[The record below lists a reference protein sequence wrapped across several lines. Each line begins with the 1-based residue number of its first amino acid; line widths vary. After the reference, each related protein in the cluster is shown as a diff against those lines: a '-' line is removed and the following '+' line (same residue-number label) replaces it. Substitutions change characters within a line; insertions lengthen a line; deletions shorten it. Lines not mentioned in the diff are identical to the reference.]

1 MANRFSQNFTLVDIF
16 NNKKLRN
23 KIPLIN
29 YREKELENGKISRRT
44 NAKTVNRQVFE
55 TAKSSAR
62 PFYTPMVAS
71 QSGDKLII
79 GGELRINSELED
91 VVDAVYN
98 GLLAKKQILIFT
110 ANNADMIRD
119 ALKEAEKNKRNYGIQ
134 CKLYLR
140 VQSMQQIEGM
150 TEKQVAYLMNDIME
164 NIVYSDDFPATQKKW
179 NVQEMVVKS
188 PYTYEQRKE
197 QWQQKVGI
205 K

>member
-44 NAKTVNRQVFE
+44 NAKTVNRQVFD

-62 PFYTPMVAS
+62 PFYNHMVAS

-119 ALKEAEKNKRNYGIQ
+119 ALKEAEKNRRNYGIQ

>member
-1 MANRFSQNFTLVDIF
+1 MANRFSQNFTLLDIF

-55 TAKSSAR
+55 IAKSSAR
-62 PFYTPMVAS
+62 PFYNRKVAS

-119 ALKEAEKNKRNYGIQ
+119 ALKEAEKNRRNYGIQ

-164 NIVYSDDFPATQKKW
+164 NIVYSDDFIATQKKW

>member
-44 NAKTVNRQVFE
+44 NAKTVNRQVFD

-62 PFYTPMVAS
+62 PYYKPMVAR
-71 QSGDKLII
+71 QSGDTLVI
-79 GGELRINSELED
+79 GGELVGSLD
-91 VVDAVYN
+91 DAVNAVYD
-98 GLLAKKQILIFT
+98 GLMAKKQLLIFT

-119 ALKEAEKNKRNYGIQ
+119 ALKEAEKNRRNYGIQ
-134 CKLYLR
+134 TKLYLR
-140 VQSMQQIEGM
+140 VQSMEQIEGM
-150 TEKQVAYLMNDIME
+150 TKKQLSYLMNDIME
-164 NIVYSDDFPATQKKW
+164 NIVYGDDFPATQKKW
-179 NVQEMVVKS
+179 NVQEMAVKS

>member
-44 NAKTVNRQVFE
+44 NAKTVNRQVFD

-164 NIVYSDDFPATQKKW
+164 NIVYSDDFIATQKKW

>member
-62 PFYTPMVAS
+62 PYYKPMVAR
-71 QSGDKLII
+71 QSGDTLVI
-79 GGELRINSELED
+79 GGELVGSLD
-91 VVDAVYN
+91 DAVNAVYD
-98 GLLAKKQILIFT
+98 GLMAKKQLLIFT

-119 ALKEAEKNKRNYGIQ
+119 ALKEAEKNRRNYGIQ
-134 CKLYLR
+134 TKLYLR
-140 VQSMQQIEGM
+140 VQSMEQIEGM
-150 TEKQVAYLMNDIME
+150 TKKQLSYLMNDIME
-164 NIVYSDDFPATQKKW
+164 NIVYGDDFPATQKKW

-197 QWQQKVGI
+197 KWQQKVGI

>member
-1 MANRFSQNFTLVDIF
+1 MANRFSQNFTLLDIF

-29 YREKELENGKISRRT
+29 YREKELENGKISKRT
-44 NAKTVNRQVFE
+44 NAKTVNRQVFD

-119 ALKEAEKNKRNYGIQ
+119 ALKEAEKNRRNYGIQ

-164 NIVYSDDFPATQKKW
+164 NIVYSDDFIATQKKW

>member
-62 PFYTPMVAS
+62 PFYTAMVAS

-79 GGELRINSELED
+79 GGELRINSEPED

-98 GLLAKKQILIFT
+98 DLLAKKQILIFT

-119 ALKEAEKNKRNYGIQ
+119 ALKEAEKNRRNYGIQ

>member
-44 NAKTVNRQVFE
+44 NAKTVNRQVFD

-119 ALKEAEKNKRNYGIQ
+119 ALKEAEKNRRNYGIQ